1 MRFHAAFMRLRKF
14 LEQRFRLIKR
24 SKNVEL
30 QCGTYLRCCFVRDT
44 PAGKQKGTAPGCAL
58 GHDNN

>member
-1 MRFHAAFMRLRKF
+1 MRLRKL

-24 SKNVEL
+24 SKNVES
-30 QCGTYLRCCFVRDT
+30 QCGTYLRCCFVLDT
-44 PAGKQKGTAPGCAL
+44 AAGKQKGTAPGCAL